1 MPLPPLNPTVVKPQ
15 PQRAVRGEFKCET
28 SGTAEALLKTRSKIS
43 SQSIV
48 RGNNAVPPNYMP
60 ARNPVSRAHTLKV
73 GDGVQARVAT
83 RTRDLRVVMRGEAGT
98 VDEIYR
104 SGRIH
109 VLWGNGGSG
118 WYTIAELVSRVRAG
132 P

>member
-28 SGTAEALLKTRSKIS
+28 SGTAEALLKTR
-43 SQSIV
+43 
-48 RGNNAVPPNYMP
+48 
-60 ARNPVSRAHTLKV
+60 RNPVSRAHTLEV
-73 GDGVQARVAT
+73 GDGVQARIAT
-83 RTRDLRVVMRGEAGT
+83 RTRDLRVVLRGEAGT
-98 VDEIYR
+98 VDTIYR
-104 SGRIH
+104 SGRIN
-109 VLWGNGGSG
+109 VRWSNGGSG